1 MCSTSRTSL
10 TARDAFFSGRFPY
23 RSCMTNRVIFCSLA
37 GSLLFG
43 ISTAAHPQ
51 TSTSTP
57 STGAMETAKSFDA
70 AAATQAWL
78 ATVPADKRKKSDAY
92 FEGGYWL
99 ILWNFLLAAGIS
111 IFLLSSRI
119 SARLRDFAERTCRG
133 SCQLPLQVVLYSIPY
148 FLLMAALSFPLN
160 LYENFYREH
169 QYGLATQSFLPWFR
183 EQLMGLGVMLIAGT
197 VLLIVLYAVFRR
209 APRTWWVWGTVVM
222 IIFLAALVFIAPVYI
237 EP

>member
-1 MCSTSRTSL
+1 ML
-10 TARDAFFSGRFPY
+10 FFSRRFPY
-23 RSCMTNRVIFCSLA
+23 RWCVTNRVIFCLLA

-92 FEGGYWL
+92 FEGSHWL
-99 ILWNFLLAAGIS
+99 ILWNFLLAAAIS
-111 IFLLSSRI
+111 IFLLASRI

-133 SCQLPLQVVLYSIPY
+133 SRWLPLQIVLYAIPC
-148 FLLMAALSFPLN
+148 FLIMALLSFPLN

-169 QYGLATQSFLPWFR
+169 QYGFATQSFVPWFQ
-183 EQLMGLGVMLIAGT
+183 EQLIGLSL
-197 VLLIVLYAVFRR
+197 
-209 APRTWWVWGTVVM
+209 
-222 IIFLAALVFIAPVYI
+222 
-237 EP
+237 